1 MKQHQDLINKFY
13 SCFQKKDYKG
23 MIECYHPE
31 IHFKDEV
38 FNLNGKQVGAMWHM
52 LCERG
57 KDLEISFK
65 AIEVNENIGTAHWEA
80 KYTFAQTKRKVH
92 NKIDAQFEFQDGKII
107 RHSDTFNFRK
117 WAIQA
122 LGMPGLLIGGSAY
135 LKKKVLHTANKALNK
150 FIKEHPEYS

>member
-1 MKQHQDLINKFY
+1 MKQHEEILNKFY

-122 LGMPGLLIGGSAY
+122 LGIRGLLIGWSAY
-135 LKKKVLHTANKALNK
+135 LKKKNSQTANSALIK
-150 FIKEHPEYS
+150 FTKEHPEYS

>member
-1 MKQHQDLINKFY
+1 
-13 SCFQKKDYKG
+13 

-65 AIEVNENIGTAHWEA
+65 AIQVNENIGTAHWEA

-92 NKIDAQFEFQDGKII
+92 NKIDAQFEFQDGKI
-107 RHSDTFNFRK
+107 SDSRIV
-117 WAIQA
+117 A
-122 LGMPGLLIGGSAY
+122 
-135 LKKKVLHTANKALNK
+135 
-150 FIKEHPEYS
+150 